1 MTRPEK
7 LSRMMTSRNAKTGV
21 RLRNSRLKKRRCH
34 VTRRQVVV
42 IILMLFLFMGTGI
55 GYVWSN
61 FEMTQIGYDVS
72 QLKKEEMRL
81 KEINRKLRLELAL
94 LRSPQNLESKAVNE
108 LGLRQPTP
116 DQIVMLP

>member
-1 MTRPEK
+1 
-7 LSRMMTSRNAKTGV
+7 MMTSRNARTGV
-21 RLRNSRLKKRRCH
+21 RLKNCRLKEPRFN
-34 VTRRQVVV
+34 VTRRQVVLIV
-42 IILMLFLFMGTGI
+42 LMLFCFMGTGI

-61 FEMTQIGYDVS
+61 FERTQIGYDIS

-94 LRSPQNLESKAVNE
+94 LRSPQRLETKAVNE

-116 DQIVMLP
+116 EQIVTMP